1 MKAAIIVVVL
11 ILILAFLF
19 GSTYEIGRAHV

>member
-1 MKAAIIVVVL
+1 MID

-19 GSTYEIGRAHV
+19 IHW